1 MKVGIYLPQVG
12 GVASPEN
19 VKRVAMAVEANGYDS
34 LWTFDHVVLRPD
46 QGSDYPYSEDGRF
59 LIPAETAFLEP
70 LTLITFAAAV
80 TERVELGTAV
90 LVAPMRAPV
99 LHAKLMA
106 TLDHLAGGR
115 LILGAGVGWWK
126 EEFEALSMPFD
137 RRGARMDEYLQ
148 VLRDLWENEIGTFE
162 GEFYNTKG
170 WYSRPQPPRRVPIL
184 LGGNNAR
191 QLRRAGRFADGYLA
205 NPAMLDTL
213 EEDWALV
220 KSTAESHGRDPSQ
233 LTLAINRITVLAE
246 DTIDEAAETLNEM
259 KSRGFDHA
267 IANLHPGSDAEAVLA
282 EFAGQ
287 HLQGL
292 QSGCDSALNPN
303 AVKDF

>member
-19 VKRVAMAVEANGYDS
+19 IKRVAMAVEANGYDS

-59 LIPAETAFLEP
+59 LVPAEAPFLEP
-70 LTLITFAAAV
+70 LTLMTYAAAV

-148 VLRDLWENEIGTFE
+148 VLRDLWENEIGSFE

-170 WYSRPQPPRRVPIL
+170 WYCRPQPPRRVPIL
-184 LGGNNAR
+184 LGGNNPR

-220 KSTAESHGRDPSQ
+220 KSEAESHGRDSSA
-233 LTLAINRITVLAE
+233 LELMINRITVIAE

-259 KSRGFDHA
+259 KSRGFDQA
-267 IANLHPGSDAEAVLA
+267 IANLHPSADAEAVLA
-282 EFAGQ
+282 EFAGK
-287 HLQGL
+287 HLRGL
-292 QSGCDSALNPN
+292 QSG
-303 AVKDF
+303 

>member
-19 VKRVAMAVEANGYDS
+19 ITRVARAVESNGYDS

-59 LIPAETAFLEP
+59 LVPAEAPFLEP
-70 LTLITFAAAV
+70 LTLMTYAAAV

-99 LHAKLMA
+99 LHAKMMA

-148 VLRDLWENEIGTFE
+148 VLRDLWENEIGSFD

-170 WYSRPQPPRRVPIL
+170 WYCRPQPPRRVPIL
-184 LGGNNAR
+184 LGGNNPR

-213 EEDWALV
+213 DEDWALV
-220 KSTAESHGRDPSQ
+220 RSEAESHGRDSSA
-233 LTLAINRITVLAE
+233 LELMINRITVLSE

-259 KSRGFDHA
+259 KSRGFDQA
-267 IANLHPGSDAEAVLA
+267 IANLHPASDAEAVLA
-282 EFAGQ
+282 EFSGK
-287 HLQGL
+287 HLGRL
-292 QSGCDSALNPN
+292 QSR
-303 AVKDF
+303 

>member
-1 MKVGIYLPQVG
+1 MKLGIYLPQVG
-12 GVASPEN
+12 GAASAEQVAL
-19 VKRVAMAVEANGYDS
+19 VARAVERFGYDS

-59 LIPAETAFLEP
+59 LVPAEAPFLEP
-70 LTLITFAAAV
+70 LALLTYAAAV

-99 LHAKLMA
+99 LHAKLLA

-126 EEFEALSMPFD
+126 EEFAALSMPFD

-170 WYSRPQPPRRVPIL
+170 WYCRPQPPRRVPIL
-184 LGGNNAR
+184 LGGNNQR

-213 EEDWALV
+213 EDDWALV
-220 KSTAESHGRDPSQ
+220 QAEAEAHGRDAGQ
-233 LTLAINRITVLAE
+233 LQLMINRITELGPNSL
-246 DTIDEAAETLNEM
+246 DQAAETLQAM
-259 KSRGFDHA
+259 KERGFNHA
-267 IANLHPGSDAEAVLA
+267 IANLQPGADAEAVLEAFA
-282 EFAGQ
+282 EQ
-287 HLQGL
+287 HLQSL
-292 QSGCDSALNPN
+292 QSG
-303 AVKDF
+303 

>member
-19 VKRVAMAVEANGYDS
+19 ITRVARSVEANGFDS

-59 LIPAETAFLEP
+59 LVPAEVPFLEP
-70 LTLITFAAAV
+70 LTLMTYAAAV

-99 LHAKLMA
+99 LHAKIMA

-148 VLRDLWENEIGTFE
+148 VLRDLWENEIGSFE
-162 GEFYNTKG
+162 GEFYNT
-170 WYSRPQPPRRVPIL
+170 RV
-184 LGGNNAR
+184 GTADRN
-191 QLRRAGRFADGYLA
+191 RRAESQSCWAATTRVNCDEPDASPTATSPTRPCSTRSMKIGR
-205 NPAMLDTL
+205 
-213 EEDWALV
+213 W
-220 KSTAESHGRDPSQ
+220 
-233 LTLAINRITVLAE
+233 
-246 DTIDEAAETLNEM
+246 
-259 KSRGFDHA
+259 
-267 IANLHPGSDAEAVLA
+267 
-282 EFAGQ
+282 
-287 HLQGL
+287 
-292 QSGCDSALNPN
+292 
-303 AVKDF
+303 